1 MKTKQIFA
9 GLIGASML
17 CSMGAAAAAANVQ
30 QPQEKLPITEE
41 KQQAPER
48 VLTYGTIESI
58 QKENGMPASI
68 VLSRPKEDGGTV
80 VLRLRADTILFDS
93 GAGVQADWGTLKEG
107 DSIYAFHSPV
117 MTHSL
122 PPQTTA
128 EAILT
133 NIPQDAGAAML
144 HTVKEVEQT
153 ADGGLRILADQGDLI
168 ISVGK
173 DAVISP
179 LDTKNKVSLADVKV
193 GDRIFAWYDMVLES
207 YPGQTH
213 TDKLVLIP
221 AGMQIEEPVQRAY
234 HIVIDGDMMLP
245 QKAVVKNEV
254 VMVPLRAAAEALGC
268 KVTWDGA
275 EKAATITDDARTMTV
290 TIGEDLY
297 VSAAAPETDLIG
309 MTAPQKLGAAPYI
322 DAEGYTW
329 VPAKAFEVMVG
340 YQVTQTED
348 AVKIDPQS

>member
-17 CSMGAAAAAANVQ
+17 CSMGAAATAANVQ
-30 QPQEKLPITEE
+30 QQEKLPIVEE

-48 VLTYGTIESI
+48 VLTYGKIESI
-58 QKENGMPASI
+58 QKENNMPVSI
-68 VLSRPKEDGGTV
+68 TLSRPKENGGTV
-80 VLRLRADTILFDS
+80 VLRIDTDTIMFDS
-93 GAGVQADWGTLKEG
+93 DAGVQADWSTLKEG
-107 DSIYAFHSPV
+107 DCIYAFHSPV

-133 NIPQDAGAAML
+133 NVPQDAGAAML

-153 ADGGLRILADQGDLI
+153 GDGGLRILADQGDLI

-179 LDTKNKVSLADVKV
+179 LDTKNKVSFADVKV

-234 HIVIDGDMMLP
+234 HIVIDSDMMLP
-245 QKAVVKNEV
+245 QKAVVKDEV

-268 KVTWDGA
+268 KVTWDGT

-309 MTAPQKLGAAPYI
+309 MTTPQKLGAAPYI

-348 AVKIDPQS
+348 TVKIDPQS